1 MEEERK
7 GGLIH
12 LSRTFGP
19 EKLQRWIHLWVIMI
33 CYQKKQLSWSLF
45 GPRINFYLI
54 AHLSSGNPGSQSPSV
69 WVSVS
74 ISAFRL
80 LLLLFFL
87 FPLLSSFSRPSPL
100 SESHDLLISHFPEEL
115 PLSPQ
120 PLYIALVLTLSRLL
134 PTIFRYSQRTCHY
147 LNVSC
152 WFMALGRP
160 SSSPGNTDEQP
171 RAAAYHHQL
180 SALHQSS
187 GRQQTGDREESVGKS
202 HWAQARML
210 SVCISPHSNLSS
222 WQ

>member
-54 AHLSSGNPGSQSPSV
+54 AHLSSANPGSQSPSV

-80 LLLLFFL
+80 LLLLFLF
-87 FPLLSSFSRPSPL
+87 FPLLSSFSCPSPL

-152 WFMALGRP
+152 WFMALGRH
-160 SSSPGNTDEQP
+160 SSSPGNMGWASQSCCLPSPTLCLTPVQWPSTDWGQGGVSGKKS
-171 RAAAYHHQL
+171 L
-180 SALHQSS
+180 STSTHALSLH
-187 GRQQTGDREESVGKS
+187 
-202 HWAQARML
+202 
-210 SVCISPHSNLSS
+210 
-222 WQ
+222 